1 MTLVLA
7 ICTSTSQS
15 TVGLGTRAGVL
26 AEARLSRP
34 HAHAEF
40 VAPAIEFCTRAAGV
54 EASDVTGVVVDR
66 GPGLFSGLRVGIA
79 TAKAVAVSLD
89 LPVVALSGL
98 DLVAVAVRHSG
109 RTVVAATDARRGEV
123 FWARY
128 VPVHG
133 GVERIGDY
141 RVSTP
146 EALAADIVAEGG
158 ETLVVGT
165 GAVEYGDVFAKVD
178 HVEVGDVTTAH
189 PTAGAAIALAV
200 DRFEREE
207 FVGAHDVAPMYLR
220 RSDAEI
226 KWEARRS
233 RV

>member
-7 ICTSTSQS
+7 ICTATSRS
-15 TVGLGTRAGVL
+15 SVGLGTRAGVL
-26 AEARLSRP
+26 AEARLARP

-40 VAPAIEFCTRAAGV
+40 VAPAIEFCLRSAGCT
-54 EASDVTGVVVDR
+54 ASEITGVVVDH

-98 DLVAVAVRHSG
+98 DLVAMAVRHSG
-109 RTVVAATDARRGEV
+109 RSVVAAVDARRGEV

-141 RVSTP
+141 AVCTP
-146 EALAADIVAEGG
+146 AALAADIVAEGG

-165 GAVEYGDVFAKVD
+165 GAVEYRDVLAKVD
-178 HVEVGDVTTAH
+178 HVEVGDALTAH
-189 PTAGAAIALAV
+189 PTAAAAV
-200 DRFEREE
+200 AVATGRFDRED
-207 FVGAHDVAPMYLR
+207 FVRAHDVAPLYLR

-233 RV
+233 SA